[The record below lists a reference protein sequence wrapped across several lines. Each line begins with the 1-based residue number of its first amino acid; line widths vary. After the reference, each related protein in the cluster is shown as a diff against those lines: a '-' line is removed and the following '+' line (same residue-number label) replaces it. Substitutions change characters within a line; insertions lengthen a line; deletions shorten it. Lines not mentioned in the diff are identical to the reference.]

1 MYKELKTA
9 KSRMTIYK
17 IVTFIVVTTLL
28 IYLHDLIPKGSGK
41 IGKSSLRVYFYT
53 VNSELRFLLVWF
65 LVYALAKGKVWRFVI
80 WLPILMTTY
89 QLLIRV
95 FSLQATT
102 YNDFNLKFVIS
113 LLLFIALIIFYFY
126 KKKKEY
132 CDE

>member
-17 IVTFIVVTTLL
+17 IVAFIVVTTLL

-89 QLLIRV
+89 QLLIRI
-95 FSLQATT
+95 FSLQTT
-102 YNDFNLKFVIS
+102 AYNDFNLKFVIS
-113 LLLFIALIIFYFY
+113 LLVFIALIVFYFY
-126 KKKKEY
+126 RKRKEY
-132 CDE
+132 TDE